1 MGNERY
7 DFSAPKEYLTK
18 DKAKL
23 LYVSSATYGGDWLST
38 PHTHY
43 CSELFYVIDGMGQ
56 FQVEDHIFPVSAN
69 DLVVINPNVSPTGLG
84 FNANPFKYIVPGI
97 GGRELSLEKNN
108 PNFFFVNF

>member
-43 CSELFYVIDGMGQ
+43 CSELFYVIDVKQ
-56 FQVEDHIFPVSAN
+56 IQ
-69 DLVVINPNVSPTGLG
+69 
-84 FNANPFKYIVPGI
+84 
-97 GGRELSLEKNN
+97 
-108 PNFFFVNF
+108 